1 MSLTFLQT
9 AVQDKRMSFLG
20 SELLQVNV
28 FCAITILLL
37 GVQTIVTRK
46 KEHSSNKINRRA
58 KPSIVIASQPVAA
71 STSTT
76 PLPRRVQHASH
87 DPCHYGLNSWY
98 FFAVHLPRTLVM
110 VTNTAVCGQSI
121 RLYV

>member
-46 KEHSSNKINRRA
+46 KRA
-58 KPSIVIASQPVAA
+58 QQQQNQPQGQTKHRHRISACRCLNVHYA
-71 STSTT
+71 TST
-76 PLPRRVQHASH
+76 PSAAR
-87 DPCHYGLNSWY
+87 
-98 FFAVHLPRTLVM
+98 
-110 VTNTAVCGQSI
+110 
-121 RLYV
+121 